1 MNILDIFKRKKPQEH
16 QEYRGISTGDY
27 ALYNQISSYKDNQAL
42 SLSAV
47 YRCVQVISDAV
58 AQLPIEVYKTD
69 EHGHK
74 REYKDSPVY
83 RLMQRPSETMTKFTL
98 FKTLISYVLLRGN
111 GYVYIKRTNGQPVEL
126 QLIPPEYVT
135 PQLENNK
142 IIYNI
147 TGYKL
152 PVSSKDIIHIIN
164 HSEDGYIGISTLT
177 HARKSLQLAS
187 DSESHASGFF
197 RGGANSAGILKI
209 QGIVTNDQ
217 KEKIRS
223 AWQLAFN
230 AQNGTP
236 NGVAVLDG
244 NMDY

>member
-1 MNILDIFKRKKPQEH
+1 
-16 QEYRGISTGDY
+16 
-27 ALYNQISSYKDNQAL
+27 
-42 SLSAV
+42 
-47 YRCVQVISDAV
+47 
-58 AQLPIEVYKTD
+58 
-69 EHGHK
+69 
-74 REYKDSPVY
+74 
-83 RLMQRPSETMTKFTL
+83 MTKFTL

-147 TGYKL
+147 TGYQL

>member
-27 ALYNQISSYKDNQAL
+27 ALYNQISSYKDASAL

-83 RLMQRPSETMTKFTL
+83 RLMQRPSETMTKFTM

-111 GYVYIKRTNGQPVEL
+111 GYIYIKRQNGQPV
-126 QLIPPEYVT
+126 
-135 PQLENNK
+135 
-142 IIYNI
+142 
-147 TGYKL
+147 
-152 PVSSKDIIHIIN
+152 
-164 HSEDGYIGISTLT
+164 
-177 HARKSLQLAS
+177 
-187 DSESHASGFF
+187 
-197 RGGANSAGILKI
+197 
-209 QGIVTNDQ
+209 
-217 KEKIRS
+217 
-223 AWQLAFN
+223 
-230 AQNGTP
+230 
-236 NGVAVLDG
+236 
-244 NMDY
+244 